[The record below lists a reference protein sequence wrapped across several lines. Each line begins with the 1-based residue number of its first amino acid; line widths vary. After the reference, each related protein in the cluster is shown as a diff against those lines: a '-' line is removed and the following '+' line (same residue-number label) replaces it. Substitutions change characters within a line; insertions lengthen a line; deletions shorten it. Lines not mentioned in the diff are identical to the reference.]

1 MNIDLKR
8 LRNDAT
14 LVATEHRTFESRLD
28 LQTFLHQLALQY
40 NKEFTVAPN
49 NNKTRYEVRCTA
61 AECPFKIIARAP
73 IDSEVWCIT
82 KAVTH
87 AAGCVA
93 SPKTY
98 FPPKIIAY
106 ILKEDFRCERPF
118 SPKALEKSSSVI
130 KNGTSAARTIRAAQ
144 NYLYG
149 DRESS
154 YRLLPYYF
162 SAICEKMPGSVA
174 FVNFNAEGH
183 FHRCFFSLEASS
195 EGFEYTKPLLG
206 LDGCHIKT
214 QYLGVLLVATTV
226 DAAGHTFPLAF
237 GVVENE
243 HYDSWKWFI
252 EELKKVFDLTG
263 ITVISDRQK
272 GLIKAVGETLQTSAH
287 AFCVKHLADNANG
300 KGSKKARPFIFRLA
314 KCGSKVEYEKLL
326 REMTLVSPAAA
337 NYIRNTAEPHHW
349 VEYQF
354 PGNRCGHV
362 TSNIVECVNA
372 CIAEA
377 RQLPIVHMLE
387 SIRSMLARWFITRR
401 TEARNLSSTIVC
413 RANDILEQ
421 RLLQSRDLKAVELD
435 QAKFEVRENG
445 TVFTVNVD
453 SNECSCGALEKKG
466 FRSRGVELCSELH
479 STQRFLKTYSGRI
492 LSVDDIKLHS
502 VVKQT
507 LEDKIESDIQTQPPI
522 PTPRAGRPGVVR
534 KRRSNEPRGPNS
546 RSEKFTDAVEPA
558 PKQRRKYTCKVCG
571 VEGHNARGC
580 PNKDK
585 E

>member
-1 MNIDLKR
+1 MNIDFKH

-14 LVATEHRTFESRLD
+14 LVATEHKTFESRLD

-106 ILKEDFRCERPF
+106 ILKEDFR
-118 SPKALEKSSSVI
+118 
-130 KNGTSAARTIRAAQ
+130 
-144 NYLYG
+144 
-149 DRESS
+149 ESS

-174 FVNFNAEGH
+174 FVNFNEEGH
-183 FHRCFFSLEASS
+183 FHRCFFSLEAFI

-206 LDGCHIKT
+206 LNGCHIKT

-272 GLIKAVGETLQTSAH
+272 GLIKAVGETLQTSPH
-287 AFCVKHLADNANG
+287 AFCVKHLADYANG
-300 KGSKKARPFIFRLA
+300 KGSKKTRPFIFRLA
-314 KCGSKVEYEKLL
+314 KCGSIVEYEKLL

-453 SNECSCGALEKKG
+453 SNECSCGALEKEGIPKG
-466 FRSRGVELCSELH
+466 SRGVELCSELH

>member
-14 LVATEHRTFESRLD
+14 LVATEHKTFESRLD

-61 AECPFKIIARAP
+61 AECPFKIIAIAP

-118 SPKALEKSSSVI
+118 SPKALEKSSFVI
-130 KNGTSAARTIRAAQ
+130 TNGTSAARTIRAAQ

-149 DRESS
+149 DRES
-154 YRLLPYYF
+154 
-162 SAICEKMPGSVA
+162 
-174 FVNFNAEGH
+174 
-183 FHRCFFSLEASS
+183 
-195 EGFEYTKPLLG
+195 
-206 LDGCHIKT
+206 
-214 QYLGVLLVATTV
+214 
-226 DAAGHTFPLAF
+226 
-237 GVVENE
+237 
-243 HYDSWKWFI
+243 
-252 EELKKVFDLTG
+252 
-263 ITVISDRQK
+263 
-272 GLIKAVGETLQTSAH
+272 
-287 AFCVKHLADNANG
+287 
-300 KGSKKARPFIFRLA
+300 
-314 KCGSKVEYEKLL
+314 
-326 REMTLVSPAAA
+326 
-337 NYIRNTAEPHHW
+337 
-349 VEYQF
+349 
-354 PGNRCGHV
+354 
-362 TSNIVECVNA
+362 
-372 CIAEA
+372 
-377 RQLPIVHMLE
+377 
-387 SIRSMLARWFITRR
+387 
-401 TEARNLSSTIVC
+401 
-413 RANDILEQ
+413 
-421 RLLQSRDLKAVELD
+421 
-435 QAKFEVRENG
+435 
-445 TVFTVNVD
+445 
-453 SNECSCGALEKKG
+453 NECSCGALEKEVIPCVHLLVLLSAKG
-466 FRSRGVELCSELH
+466 SRGVELCSELH
-479 STQRFLKTYSGRI
+479 STQRFLKTYSGKI

-507 LEDKIESDIQTQPPI
+507 LEDKIESDILTQPPI

-558 PKQRRKYTCKVCG
+558 PKQRRKYTCKVCR